1 MTNEKEGLE
10 SWNRLRKEMIAIL
23 HPKLKVL
30 MQKKKIEVEFMRQL
44 LDCTRLS
51 SKYQA
56 PSTSKKHL
64 SSRNWLWQ
72 DKWIALSGLCLK
84 YKVPCW
90 HRFWHKS
97 LPRGHICWCNLK
109 NWTKLIMIVKNKFQ
123 KLIQQDHDQEE
134 SSISLER
141 NMISCLMKIW
151 LVFIEICQIC
161 SYICQWGFRQHIEL
175 KSCKKYLHWNKDTLN
190 N

>member
-1 MTNEKEGLE
+1 MKKRGLKVE
-10 SWNRLRKEMIAIL
+10 TDWGKKWEPFFIQSWKFWCRRRRLRWNLWDNFWIAPDSLRNTKLLPL
-23 HPKLKVL
+23 HL
-30 MQKKKIEVEFMRQL
+30 
-44 LDCTRLS
+44 
-51 SKYQA
+51 
-56 PSTSKKHL
+56 KHL

-97 LPRGHICWCNLK
+97 LPRGHIYWCNLK